1 MACIDISMPAP
12 NPKQRLFFADRHKYI
27 AFGGARGGGKSWA
40 VRWKALLLALQ
51 YPGIKICIIRRTYPD
66 LRQNH
71 IDPMCAMIPR
81 EIGRYNQANKEIR
94 FVNGSVILFR
104 YCDTEADLLHFQ
116 GQEFDVIFL
125 DEGTQMVERVFLI
138 LKACLRG
145 VNSFPKR
152 FYITCNPGGPGHAW
166 VKRLFVDRIFRP
178 GEDPDEYA
186 PLIKAVLSDNT
197 AMCRA
202 DPGYIKALDALP
214 GKLRAAWRDGD
225 WNILEG
231 QFFEEFR
238 DDPDHYRDRQW
249 THVIDPF
256 APPKSWKLYRSYD
269 WGYAK
274 PFSCGWW
281 AVDHD
286 GRMYRILE
294 YYGCQQDSP
303 NEGLRI
309 TTDEQFRR
317 IAEIE
322 RDHPY
327 LAGRRIEGVADPSI
341 WAEDGG
347 VSTAD
352 VAARHGVYF
361 RPGDNKRIPGWMQMH
376 YRMAFD
382 SNGIPMMYVFR
393 TCDAFIRTI
402 PLLIY
407 DEHKVEDVDT
417 TGEDH
422 VADEVRYMCMMDPIN
437 PPKPA
442 PPPPKQYDPLDRSPL
457 DNRPKYTFFGV

>member
-1 MACIDISMPAP
+1 MIDIVMPAP
-12 NPKQRLFFADRHKYI
+12 NPKQLLFFTDRHKYI

-40 VRWKALLLALQ
+40 VRYKALLMAMR
-51 YPGIKICIIRRTYPD
+51 YPGIRQCIIRKTYPD

-71 IDPMCAMIPR
+71 IDVMRGMVPR
-81 EIGRYNQANKEIR
+81 EVAKYNQAHKEMR
-94 FVNGSVILFR
+94 FCNGSVILYR
-104 YCDTEADLLHFQ
+104 YCDTEADLQHYQ
-116 GQEFDVIFL
+116 GQEFDVIYL
-125 DEGTQMVERVFLI
+125 DEATQMIERVFLM

-145 VNSFPKR
+145 VNPFPKR
-152 FYITCNPGGPGHAW
+152 FYLTCNPGGPGHGW
-166 VKRLFVDRIFRP
+166 VKRLFVDRVFRT
-178 GEDPDEYA
+178 GEDPEEYA

-197 AMCRA
+197 AMCKA
-202 DPGYIKALDALP
+202 DPDYIKALDALP

-238 DDPDHYRDRQW
+238 DDPEHYRDRQW
-249 THVIDPF
+249 THVIEPF

-286 GRMYRILE
+286 GRMYRLLE
-294 YYGCQQDSP
+294 YYGCVKDSP

-322 RDHPY
+322 REHPY

-361 RPGDNKRIPGWMQMH
+361 QPGDNKRLPGWMQMH

-382 SNGIPMMYVFR
+382 ANGIPMMYVFR

-437 PPKPA
+437 PPTPA